1 MLLTPGAGH
10 HVLNLYAALHDQ
22 SCPCMQTEIAA
33 SQSEAAAVNH
43 ACPSCDCA
51 VLLAGTGGLSAN
63 CRSKWQ
69 EFIQALSRGLS
80 NSHKVA
86 AHSLKLHIAVMQ
98 AWDNRK

>member
-1 MLLTPGAGH
+1 
-10 HVLNLYAALHDQ
+10 
-22 SCPCMQTEIAA
+22 MQTGIAA
-33 SQSEAAAVNH
+33 HQSEASAANH
-43 ACPSCDCA
+43 ACTICDCV

-98 AWDNRK
+98 AWDNRT